1 MAIVCADLDSIDRM
15 LAIGILDGC
24 VYCDGDFA
32 DCIGVYFSYGI
43 FEREVLVFGCSNQIN

>member
-24 VYCDGDFA
+24 VYCDWGFA
-32 DCIGVYFSYGI
+32 DYFGVYFSYGI

>member
-24 VYCDGDFA
+24 VYCDWGFA
-32 DCIGVYFSYGI
+32 DYFGVYFSYGI
-43 FEREVLVFGCSNQIN
+43 F